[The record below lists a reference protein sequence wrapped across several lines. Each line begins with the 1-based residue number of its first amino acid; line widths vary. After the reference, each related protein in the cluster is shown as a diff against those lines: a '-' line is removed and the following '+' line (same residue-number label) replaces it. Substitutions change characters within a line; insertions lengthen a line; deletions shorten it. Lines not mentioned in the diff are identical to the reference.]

1 MRAEDR
7 EPVLDLLESAFDL
20 REEFERY
27 MDFDPLFSYE
37 DFLLHVEDG
46 RPTSCVQVFEK
57 QLRLRATR
65 VKLGGIGSVATA
77 PDARN
82 RGLATELMR
91 AQTRVMR
98 DRGMSLGLLFAG
110 PIAFYEKLG
119 WHARPLRQFAL
130 RRAPTAKG
138 EPGRAFEASDLPRVM
153 ELYDR
158 YCEGRDGTTLRSE
171 EYWQGNL
178 RYAEAPGHQFRL
190 RESAGE
196 LSAYVRT
203 GRLAGFDCLMEFA
216 ARPGCELELAAL
228 VVGRVPD
235 GGALIARLP
244 RDSALEGALAEGGLE
259 FVELAD
265 RSPMWL
271 VLDRARLASLAG
283 VPPDV
288 GDAELL
294 AKLGLH
300 YWLADRF

>member
-1 MRAEDR
+1 MIVCHSEIFTNSGVFNQVFQIGDHLLFSCDSAGIPLAWPEA
-7 EPVLDLLESAFDL
+7 LDLFFVAERNPASRELEQIHGPWL
-20 REEFERY
+20 E
-27 MDFDPLFSYE
+27 
-37 DFLLHVEDG
+37 
-46 RPTSCVQVFEK
+46 PTS
-57 QLRLRATR
+57 
-65 VKLGGIGSVATA
+65 
-77 PDARN
+77 
-82 RGLATELMR
+82 
-91 AQTRVMR
+91 
-98 DRGMSLGLLFAG
+98 
-110 PIAFYEKLG
+110 IAL
-119 WHARPLRQFAL
+119 
-130 RRAPTAKG
+130 T
-138 EPGRAFEASDLPRVM
+138 AFEASDLPRVM
-153 ELYDR
+153 ELYDC

-178 RYAEAPGHQFRL
+178 HYAEAPEQQFRL

-235 GGALIARLP
+235 GGTLIARLP

-259 FVELAD
+259 LVELAD

-288 GDAELL
+288 GDGELL
-294 AKLGLH
+294 AELGLH